1 MNENSNMT
9 GSFPSTHW
17 SAVLAAGH
25 PSSPNAEAALAELCR
40 LYWAPL
46 YVFARRLGH
55 APEDAQDL
63 TQGFFEHLLS
73 VQLTAKADA
82 AKGKFRSFLLG
93 AFKRFIGSEEAWA
106 RAQKRG
112 GGKIVVSY
120 DAQQAETRFASESM
134 IHVSSE
140 ILFDRH
146 WAMTMFEEA
155 LRLLEA
161 EFKQFGRGPLFE
173 QLHPFLQG
181 DADGLTYA
189 DAARNLGTTEGTIR
203 VTVSRM
209 RQRYRELLR
218 SVLATTLDSPHEVD
232 DELEHL
238 RAALRA

>member
-1 MNENSNMT
+1 MNQDSKFT
-9 GSFPSTHW
+9 GSFPTTHW
-17 SAVLAAGH
+17 SVVLAAGH

-40 LYWAPL
+40 LYWPPL

-63 TQGFFEHLLS
+63 TQGFFEHLLR

-93 AFKRFIGSEEAWA
+93 AFKRFIGSEEART

-112 GGKIVVSY
+112 GGKMLISCDVP
-120 DAQQAETRFASESM
+120 QAEMRFLSESM
-134 IHVSSE
+134 THLSPEV
-140 ILFDRH
+140 LFDRY
-146 WAMTMFEEA
+146 WALSMFEET
-155 LRLLEA
+155 LRLLET
-161 EFKQFGRGPLFE
+161 EFRQFGRAPLFD

-181 DADGLTYA
+181 EANGLTYA

-218 SVLATTLDSPHEVD
+218 SVLAMTLDSPHEVD